1 MARQKMYFKWDMPTS
16 IVEIVKAIC
25 ADYARRERVIKFG
38 TATGSILERYVELNG
53 AINTALQDIEVG
65 LRDTILKDIQQGRG
79 YYFSAAQELI
89 CKSGYY
95 NRKRK
100 LIYDIAVSLSL
111 L

>member
-1 MARQKMYFKWDMPTS
+1 MAKPKKYLNWEIPTS
-16 IVEIVKAIC
+16 VVEIVKAIC
-25 ADYARRERVIKFG
+25 ADYYRRERIIKFG

-53 AINTALQDIEVG
+53 AINSALQDIEVG

-100 LIYDIAVSLSL
+100 LIYDIAISLSL